1 MNEYKLTFS
10 VTIKAQDDPA
20 ARKQAKDV
28 LDNLKEVVPGTEA
41 KLQEVYKDKQ
51 PRGIAFSK

>member
-20 ARKQAKDV
+20 ARKQAKGI
-28 LDNLKEVVPGTEA
+28 LEEVREIVSGAEA
-41 KLQEVYKDKQ
+41 KLQQIYTGKP
-51 PRGIAFSK
+51 PRGIQIS